1 MPELTADEL
10 RQLLQ
15 LEPLTIEGGYFRE
28 TYRSTTQIPH
38 SALRSPYSGPRAF
51 STCIYY
57 LLTPDTFS
65 VIHRLP
71 GEEIFH
77 FYLGDPVEM
86 LQLHP
91 GGNGEIITLG
101 SDIRSGTLLQ
111 HIVPGNVWQGARLK
125 AGGRFA
131 LMGTTVAP
139 GFDYADYEAGDREE
153 LLRQFPSFADRIR
166 TLTGV

>member
-1 MPELTADEL
+1 MPEITADEL
-10 RQLLQ
+10 RRLLQ

-38 SALRSPYSGPRAF
+38 SALPAAYTIPRAF

-57 LLTPDTFS
+57 LLTPDTS
-65 VIHRLP
+65 SIIHRLP

-91 GGNGEIITLG
+91 NGSGEIIALG
-101 SDIRSGTLLQ
+101 SDIRSGMRLQ
-111 HIVPGNVWQGARLK
+111 HIVRGNVWQGARLK
-125 AGGRFA
+125 TDGRFA

-139 GFDYADYEAGDREE
+139 GFDYADYESGNRDE
-153 LLRQFPSFADRIR
+153 LIRDFPAFADAIR
-166 TLTGV
+166 SLTRV